1 MKSLTDILYGIS
13 IIEVHGRRDISVNEI
28 YFDSRKVTKNSLFV
42 AVRGTQSDGHDFI
55 ETAIE
60 KGAVVIIAEKFPA
73 KFFENIIYIKVKES
87 DRALAQAAH
96 NFYDQPSLE
105 LKLIAVTGTN
115 GKTTIVTLLFQ
126 LFRLLGHKC
135 GLLSTI
141 ENKIEE
147 KILPATH
154 TTPDPVQINKLLAQ
168 MVKDGCTH
176 AFMEASSHAIDQNRI
191 GGLQFAGAVFT
202 NLTREHID
210 YHKTVENYL
219 TAKKKL
225 FDELSAEAFALVNAD
240 DKNGKV
246 MVQNTKATVQTYSIQ
261 SPADFTARI
270 LENTFDGL
278 VLKIDGQEIM
288 TQLVGQFNASNLL
301 AIYATAVLLKED
313 KIKALTKLSLLRSA
327 EGRFDTIIS
336 PNEKIAGIVDYAH
349 TPDALEKVLGTLKSI
364 RSGNETL
371 ITVVGCGGD
380 RDAGKRP
387 QMAHIAYEMSDK
399 LVLTSDNPRSE
410 DPNAIIDEM
419 KKGLLG
425 YKTAKVLSI
434 ADRREAIK
442 TAVSLARAHD
452 IILVAGK
459 GHEKYQEIKGVKYP
473 FDDKEILLETFKMM
487 NK

>member
-1 MKSLTDILYGIS
+1 MKSLTDILYGINL
-13 IIEVHGRRDISVNEI
+13 IEVHGRTNISIREI
-28 YFDSRKVTKNSLFV
+28 YSDSRKVIRESLFV

-60 KGAVVIIAEKFPA
+60 KGASVIIAEILPGKLLDT
-73 KFFENIIYIKVKES
+73 IVYIKVKES
-87 DRALAQAAH
+87 SRALAQAAH
-96 NFYDQPSLE
+96 NFYDQPSQK

-115 GKTTIVTLLFQ
+115 GKTTIVTLLYQ
-126 LFRLLGHKC
+126 LFRSLGYKC

-154 TTPDPVQINKLLAQ
+154 TTPDPLQLNKLLDQ
-168 MVKDGCTH
+168 MVKAGCTH
-176 AFMEASSHAIDQNRI
+176 AFMEASSHALDQNRI
-191 GGLQFAGAVFT
+191 AALQFTGALFT
-202 NLTREHID
+202 NLTRDHID
-210 YHKTVENYL
+210 YHKTVNRYL
-219 TAKKKL
+219 AAKKKL
-225 FDELSAEAFALVNAD
+225 FDELPAEAFALVNAD

-246 MVQNTKATVQTYSIQ
+246 MVQNTKAQVKTYSIQ
-261 SPADFTARI
+261 SPADFTARV
-270 LENTFDGL
+270 LENSFDGL
-278 VLKIDGQEIM
+278 VLTIGGQEII
-288 TQLVGQFNASNLL
+288 TQVVGMFNASNLL
-301 AIYATAVLLKED
+301 AIYGTAILLKED
-313 KIKALTKLSLLRSA
+313 NTRVLTNLSLLRPA
-327 EGRFDTIIS
+327 QGRFETIIS
-336 PNEKIAGIVDYAH
+336 SNEKIAGIVDYAH

-380 RDAGKRP
+380 RDRGKRP

-410 DPNAIIDEM
+410 DPDAIIDEM

-425 YKTAKVLSI
+425 YKTGKVLSI
-434 ADRREAIK
+434 TDRREAIK
-442 TAVSLARAHD
+442 AAVSLARAHD

-487 NK
+487 DK